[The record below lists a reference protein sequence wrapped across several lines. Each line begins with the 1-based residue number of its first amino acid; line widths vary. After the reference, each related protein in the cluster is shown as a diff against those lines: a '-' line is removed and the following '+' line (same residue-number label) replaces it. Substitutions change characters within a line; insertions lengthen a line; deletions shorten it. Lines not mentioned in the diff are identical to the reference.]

1 MNKKWRGW
9 LMMLRPPNFL
19 TVPGDLFAGFFLAA
33 GSVSILPLELLW
45 VLLAGIFFY
54 AAGLLLNDWADAAV
68 DRIERPER
76 PIPAGLVSRGAVF
89 VAGVF
94 CILAALILAAQGGRS
109 VALIALALMLAIVSY
124 NLLLKHLP
132 LLGAVNMGLCRGLNV
147 LLGAVLVSGLEIP
160 VLVWWG
166 ACTVAV
172 YIMSV
177 THLARR

>member
-1 MNKKWRGW
+1 M
-9 LMMLRPPNFL
+9 LLRPPNFL

-33 GSVSILPLELLW
+33 GSVSVLPLELLW

-76 PIPAGLVSRGAVF
+76 PVPAGLVSRGAVF

-132 LLGAVNMGLCRGLNV
+132 LLGAVHVGRCRGLDV
-147 LLGAVLVSGLEIP
+147 LLWAGRVSGLEMMV
-160 VLVWWG
+160 VLWWG
-166 ACTVAV
+166 AGSEVVGT
-172 YIMSV
+172 M
-177 THLARR
+177 